1 MKKGIK
7 CRFVQL
13 LERVAEGGG
22 CFVDIGVATNDLQ
35 DVAESQPQARH
46 GRHLDV
52 GTTDPGYGDS
62 KALAEIEFADGF
74 AEHVAACYNHAAE
87 GDVAFGED
95 EVFIAALTND
105 TLELIDHGTST
116 DDCESVVAMN
126 DGRVRGGTCFL
137 AVAHAGNRD
146 ARLYGRGSL
155 QAIQVGIRHD
165 ERMAF
170 DWLGLAAILG
180 DEESAASR
188 TESTRETSLST
199 SSIPMMPTIAMG

>member
-1 MKKGIK
+1 MSKAAFLAIACPCSTNILPLIPSSSLRRQDQVAGVAVIPERRWVGAKHDTQCDADEEGNK
-7 CRFVQL
+7 VRFVQL

-62 KALAEIEFADGF
+62 KALAKIEFADGF

-126 DGRVRGGTCFL
+126 DGRVPWRHVFP
-137 AVAHAGNRD
+137 
-146 ARLYGRGSL
+146 GRGARGKS
-155 QAIQVGIRHD
+155 
-165 ERMAF
+165 
-170 DWLGLAAILG
+170 
-180 DEESAASR
+180 
-188 TESTRETSLST
+188 
-199 SSIPMMPTIAMG
+199 